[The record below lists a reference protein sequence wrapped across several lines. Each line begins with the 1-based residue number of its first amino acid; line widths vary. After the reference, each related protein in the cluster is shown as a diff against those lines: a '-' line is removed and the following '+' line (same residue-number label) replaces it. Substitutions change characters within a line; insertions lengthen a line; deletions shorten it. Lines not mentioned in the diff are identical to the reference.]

1 MNLIVRDGI
10 DLEVGLF
17 NDCQVF
23 IGIVYLVVMLD
34 MDLNSVVGDIR
45 YVLVEMLVVI
55 YDVGGDGVLGVI
67 FVSRVF

>member
-1 MNLIVRDGI
+1 
-10 DLEVGLF
+10 
-17 NDCQVF
+17 
-23 IGIVYLVVMLD
+23 MLD

>member
-10 DLEVGLF
+10 DLGVGLF